1 VQPKAV
7 LHFLAMRKI
16 KIIVALLLMSVSVSF
31 AQQGK
36 KWTLQEC
43 VEYALKNNIQIKQSE
58 LDLQLSAIDRKDA
71 VGSFLP
77 TLNANANHSWNIG
90 LNQNITTGLLE
101 NETTQFTSAGL
112 NMGVDIYKGLQNQ
125 NRLRRSKLSIIAS
138 QYRLDKMKDDVS
150 LNVANAFLQILFN
163 KENLKVQ
170 KEQFTNNE
178 RLMTRTQ
185 EMVNAGSVPRG
196 DLADMRATVAT
207 SQKAVVDAEN
217 LLMISKLSLA
227 QLLQIDDFKYFDVA
241 DNDYE
246 VSESPVMMQ
255 TPDAIFEKAKEARN
269 EIKIARKNLEI
280 AERDVKIARGALQ
293 PNLQGYYSFSTRAAY
308 TDRVVGGIQDPDNP
322 TTVIGSVEGTGQNVV
337 QQNFIPVLGRYEPIF
352 DQFSENKG
360 HNFGLQLSIPILNGF
375 AARNNVERSKV
386 ELERSKIAYSQAEL
400 DLERN
405 VYQAFVDAKNALQAY
420 EASLVAVEAREL
432 AFNYA
437 QERYNVG
444 MMNSFDLNQAQT
456 LYVNSQSDS
465 VRAKF
470 EYIFRVKVV
479 EFYFGIPINI
489 TQ

>member
-1 VQPKAV
+1 M
-7 LHFLAMRKI
+7 LHFLAMKKI
-16 KIIVALLLMSVSVSF
+16 NLIVALLLVSVSVSF

-36 KWTLQEC
+36 KWTLKEC

-58 LDLQLSAIDRKDA
+58 LDVRLSEIDKKDA
-71 VGSFLP
+71 IGAFLP
-77 TLNANANHSWNIG
+77 SLNGTANHSWNIG

-101 NETTQFTSAGL
+101 NQTTQFTSAGI
-112 NMGVDIYKGLQNQ
+112 NAGIDIYKGLQNQ
-125 NRLRRSKLSIIAS
+125 NQLRRSRLSIIAA
-138 QYRLDKMKDDVS
+138 QYRLDKMKDDIS

-170 KEQFTNNE
+170 KEQLANNE

-227 QLLQIDDFKYFDVA
+227 QLLQLDDFKDFDVQ

-246 VSESPVMMQ
+246 VSESPVMLQ
-255 TPDAIFEKAKEARN
+255 TPEAIFEKAKEARN
-269 EIKIARKNLEI
+269 EIKIARTNLLV

-308 TDRVVGGIQDPDNP
+308 TDRVIGGIQDPDNP
-322 TTVIGSVEGTGQNVV
+322 TSVIGTVEGTNQNVV
-337 QQNFIPVLGRYEPIF
+337 TQNFIPVLGKYEPIF

-375 AARNNVERSKV
+375 SARNSVERSKV
-386 ELERSKIAYSQAEL
+386 ALERSKIAFSQAEL

-405 VYQAFVDAKNALQAY
+405 VYQAFVDARNALQAY
-420 EASLVAVEAREL
+420 ESALVAVEAREL

-456 LYVNSQSDS
+456 LYVSSQSDA

-470 EYIFRVKVV
+470 DYIFRVKVV

-489 TQ
+489 TE